1 MLTNNYL
8 ANLLVKDHR
17 KRLLEEARK
26 VRLPEKDKKPEPK
39 VKKDSYFSKIGRSLE
54 IVGLRLQNKKL

>member
-8 ANLLVKDHR
+8 ADIVVKDHR

-26 VRLPEKDKKPEPK
+26 VRLPEEVKQPEPK
-39 VKKDSYFSKIGRSLE
+39 VKKHRHFLKMSKSMKFF
-54 IVGLRLQNKKL
+54 GLRLQNKKL